1 MQIILLERV
10 EKLGEI
16 GAVVDVK
23 SGFARNFL
31 LPQKK
36 ALRATSDNMAY
47 FEAQRGHIESANNHA
62 RDDASQ
68 SAASLDGKELI
79 LIRQAGDSG
88 QLYGSVSARDIADGA
103 TALGTRVE
111 RHQVRLEKPIKTLGL
126 HSVRVVLHPE
136 VIISLTANVTMSE
149 EEAVMQ
155 RSRGGAVTRA
165 DLSEA
170 EEAQEEAEAV
180 FAASEAANAESTA
193 DGEEVEGDSPV
204 NALTGEPKEAAS
216 GS

>member
-16 GAVVDVK
+16 GAVVNVK

-36 ALRATSDNMAY
+36 ALRATSDNLAY
-47 FEAQRGHIESANNHA
+47 FQTQRAEIEKSNAEA
-62 RDDASQ
+62 RDIASQ
-68 SAASLDGKELI
+68 TAKTIDGKELI

-88 QLYGSVSARDIADGA
+88 QLYGSVNARDIAEGA
-103 TALGTRVE
+103 SALGTRGE
-111 RHQVRLEKPIKTLGL
+111 HSRVRLEKPIKTLGL
-126 HSVRVVLHPE
+126 HPVRVVLHPE
-136 VIISLTANVTMSE
+136 VIVTMTANVAMST

-155 RSRGGAVTRA
+155 RERGGAVTRA

-170 EEAQEEAEAV
+170 EEVREAAEAA
-180 FAASEAANAESTA
+180 FQASGTG
-193 DGEEVEGDSPV
+193 DGDSATGGGEHESPV
-204 NALTGEPKEAAS
+204 DALTGESSEEAAS
-216 GS
+216 GG